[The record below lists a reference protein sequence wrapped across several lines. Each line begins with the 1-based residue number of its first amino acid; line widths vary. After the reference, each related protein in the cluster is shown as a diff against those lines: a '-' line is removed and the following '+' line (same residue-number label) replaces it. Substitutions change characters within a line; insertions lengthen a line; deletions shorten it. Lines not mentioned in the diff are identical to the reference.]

1 MRMYNSEKHNEEP
14 MGFKLREDY
23 KTFKRVDINILEEF
37 LSKEAEANKEGKEI
51 GYTLLF
57 TE

>member
-1 MRMYNSEKHNEEP
+1 